1 MNEKDYNGYVAT
13 VLRRSRGDVLTNSS
27 VVEDSRLSAGA
38 LFSIPITLD
47 ISQETIDELGVK
59 PGARLALRDFRDDRH
74 LAILTV
80 DDVYKPD
87 KEREAKKVFDSEG
100 DVAHPAIKYLYNSV
114 KEFYVGGK
122 LDAIDRLMHYDYVGL
137 RCRHSCSHL
146 EKTIANASNR
156 LTRRIAIALRQTR
169 MAASRSFPDPK
180 PHAPR
185 PSRTHCSCCARQTSQ
200 CLDPPSGW
208 PDQAW

>member
-1 MNEKDYNGYVAT
+1 LQRDI
-13 VLRRSRGDVLTNSS
+13 LTIFS
-27 VVEDSRLSAGA
+27 VVEESRLTDGA

-87 KEREAKKVFDSEG
+87 KEKEAKKVFDSEG
-100 DVAHPAIKYLYNSV
+100 DVAHPAIKYLYNTV

-137 RCRHSCSHL
+137 RCRHSCFCLVQAYIDFS
-146 EKTIANASNR
+146 TR
-156 LTRRIAIALRQTR
+156 LTRRITIAFRQTR
-169 MAASRSFPDPK
+169 MATSRSFPDPK

-185 PSRTHCSCCARQTSQ
+185 SPRTHSPRRSRTTSK
-200 CLDPPSGW
+200 CLDSPSGW
-208 PDQAW
+208 SYQAR

>member
-1 MNEKDYNGYVAT
+1 MIRFHEREGLQWVCYPS
-13 VLRRSRGDVLTNSS
+13 LEISRGDILIVFS
-27 VVEDSRLSAGA
+27 VVEESRLSDGA

-47 ISQETIDELGVK
+47 ISQETIDDLGVK

-87 KEREAKKVFDSEG
+87 KEKEAKHVFDSEG
-100 DVAHPAIKYLYNSV
+100 DVAHPAIKYLYNTV

-137 RCRHSCSHL
+137 RCRYNCAYL
-146 EKTIANASNR
+146 EETIANESRR
-156 LTRRIAIALRQTR
+156 LTR
-169 MAASRSFPDPK
+169 
-180 PHAPR
+180 
-185 PSRTHCSCCARQTSQ
+185 
-200 CLDPPSGW
+200 
-208 PDQAW
+208 

>member
-1 MNEKDYNGYVAT
+1 MHHNKI
-13 VLRRSRGDVLTNSS
+13 LLTFAS
-27 VVEDSRLSAGA
+27 VVEDSRLTDGA

-59 PGARLALRDFRDDRH
+59 PGERIALRDFRDDRH

-87 KEREAKKVFDSEG
+87 KEKEAKKVFSEDG
-100 DVAHPAIKYLYNSV
+100 DIAHPAIKYLYNST

-137 RCRHSCSHL
+137 RC
-146 EKTIANASNR
+146 K
-156 LTRRIAIALRQTR
+156 
-169 MAASRSFPDPK
+169 
-180 PHAPR
+180 HA
-185 PSRTHCSCCARQTSQ
+185 
-200 CLDPPSGW
+200 
-208 PDQAW
+208 